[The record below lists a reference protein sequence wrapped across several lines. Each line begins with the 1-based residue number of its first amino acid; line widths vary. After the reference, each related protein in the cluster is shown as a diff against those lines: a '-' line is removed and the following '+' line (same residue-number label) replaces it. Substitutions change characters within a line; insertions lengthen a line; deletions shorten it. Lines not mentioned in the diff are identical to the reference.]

1 MPRFAFFLYK
11 KHAKNGKK
19 AYIIQRYA
27 YAKPSTDCF
36 HFDLSNNIVCDDLQP
51 IYKSL
56 KDKLEFYC
64 HNLMKNRIFDFKRRF
79 LSFFNFM
86 LFQL

>member
-1 MPRFAFFLYK
+1 MPKMAKKRTQYKDMAF
-11 KHAKNGKK
+11 
-19 AYIIQRYA
+19 
-27 YAKPSTDCF
+27 AKPSTDCF